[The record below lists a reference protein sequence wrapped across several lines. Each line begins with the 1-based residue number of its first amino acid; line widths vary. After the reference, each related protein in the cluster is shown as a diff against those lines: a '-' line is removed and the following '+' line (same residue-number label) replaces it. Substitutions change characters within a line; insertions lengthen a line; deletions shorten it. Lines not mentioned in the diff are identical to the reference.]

1 MQLSDK
7 GLKPTMSL
15 SVGNQLNKH
24 FTGYCT
30 YTTSWRIDE
39 SDDVRQRRTLMSL
52 FLIVS
57 NIF

>member
-24 FTGYCT
+24 LTGYCT

-39 SDDVRQRRTLMSL
+39 SDDVRKRRT
-52 FLIVS
+52 
-57 NIF
+57 